1 MKRLMALLLLSSATA
16 CAGSQQASTPAAGAR
31 DGFVPLFDGRT
42 LNGWR
47 GEPGLWSV
55 RDGMIVARTDRALAD
70 NTFLIREG
78 MFRNFEVRLK
88 YRMTTPIANTGLQ
101 YRSRPVPDRRF
112 FLAGYQANIVTK
124 NADRTFAMLFDEYGR
139 DMMVAYGERAR
150 IVPDAAAPKGFRS
163 IVEGCVNSKAA
174 IMAAQRPY
182 PEWND
187 YVVVAYGN
195 RIVHA
200 LNGIVT
206 LEVVDQDPRAPAE
219 GQFGLQIHRDMAMG
233 AEFRD
238 IEVKP
243 LDREPD
249 LAGRFT
255 VNPGSATPANNCAG

>member
-1 MKRLMALLLLSSATA
+1 MLAGCATTQTGG
-16 CAGSQQASTPAAGAR
+16 AG

-42 LNGWR
+42 LAGWS

-55 RDGMIVARTDRALAD
+55 REGMIVGRTDRALAD

-78 MFRNFEVRLK
+78 VHRDFEVRLK
-88 YRMTTPIANTGLQ
+88 YRMTTPIANTGIQ
-101 YRSRPVPDRRF
+101 YRSHPVSGRRF
-112 FLAGYQANIVTK
+112 FMSGYQANIVTA
-124 NADRTFAMLFDEYGR
+124 NADRTFAMLFDEHGR

-150 IVPDAAAPKGFRS
+150 IVADANAPKGFRS
-163 IVEGCVNSKAA
+163 ILEGCVNSKTA

-200 LNGIVT
+200 LNGVKT
-206 LEVVDQDPRAPAE
+206 LEVIDEDPRAPRE
-219 GQFGLQIHRDMAMG
+219 GQFGLQIHRDLVMG

-238 IEVKP
+238 IAVKR
-243 LDREPD
+243 LDAAPD
-249 LAGRFT
+249 LTARF
-255 VNPGSATPANNCAG
+255 VENPGNATPANACSG